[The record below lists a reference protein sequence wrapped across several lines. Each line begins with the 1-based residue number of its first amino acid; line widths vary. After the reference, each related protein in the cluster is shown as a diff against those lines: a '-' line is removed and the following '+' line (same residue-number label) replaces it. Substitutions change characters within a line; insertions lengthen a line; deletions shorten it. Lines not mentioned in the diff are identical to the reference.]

1 MFNLPLT
8 LVVALGMSIVPAI
21 SSALARARK
30 GEAGSITESAIRI
43 AMLFGAPCA
52 IGMSVLSSGVLGLL
66 FSDDNA
72 HVVLSILSIAIIPVA
87 VVQVTNAIL
96 QSYGKVYYPVVNM
109 LIGGA
114 AKVIFNYIAI
124 PVLRY

>member
-1 MFNLPLT
+1 M
-8 LVVALGMSIVPAI
+8 
-21 SSALARARK
+21 
-30 GEAGSITESAIRI
+30 
-43 AMLFGAPCA
+43 
-52 IGMSVLSSGVLGLL
+52 LSSGVLGLL

-124 PVLRY
+124 PYLCIDGAAYRLLSVI